1 MTIMEKKRR
10 ETMVIM
16 KNKCISLI
24 VASITFASITFASI
38 TFASITFAYTLLL
51 YVYNSVKKFRC
62 IIYYNGTFNNK

>member
-16 KNKCISLI
+16 KTKLDTFVSIS
-24 VASITFASITFASI
+24 FASISFVSI
-38 TFASITFAYTLLL
+38 SFVSISFVHYYD